1 MSLFGKKTTFL
12 APVPSPKQ
20 LHLCIAMTEPQEEP
34 AIVVMVNIST
44 VHNKRHEDRTVILQP
59 GDHEFIKHESFVA
72 YEYAKRV
79 RVSVLETRH
88 QKDQITIK
96 DEVSD
101 ELFEKILEG
110 LFQSPRTPRDIKTL
124 CRRST

>member
-1 MSLFGKKTTFL
+1 
-12 APVPSPKQ
+12 
-20 LHLCIAMTEPQEEP
+20 MTEPQEEP
-34 AIVVMVNIST
+34 AIVVRVNIST
-44 VHNKRHEDRTVILQP
+44 IHNKRYEDHTVVLQP
-59 GDHEFIKHESFVA
+59 GDHEFIKHESYVV

-79 RVSVLETRH
+79 RVSVLEAHYQRG
-88 QKDQITIK
+88 QITIK

-110 LFQSPRTPRDIKTL
+110 LFRSPRTPRDIKAL